1 MDIISIASFM
11 GCFDPLSVM
20 ERRKSVDEWMK
31 HPIQN
36 ELGDEYGPD
45 GSWYTLMSR
54 VAKFHHKHD
63 FANPENN
70 GHVMGY

>member
-1 MDIISIASFM
+1 M

-63 FANPENN
+63 LSLI
-70 GHVMGY
+70 HI